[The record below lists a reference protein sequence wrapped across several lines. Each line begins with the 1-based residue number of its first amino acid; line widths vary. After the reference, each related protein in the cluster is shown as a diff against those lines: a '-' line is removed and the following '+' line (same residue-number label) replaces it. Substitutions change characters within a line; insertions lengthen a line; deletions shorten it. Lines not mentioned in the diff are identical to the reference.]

1 MKLDLGNQLA
11 SSEEH
16 QPDTITYLFASEFDH
31 MPSRNLLDLL
41 ETRDFY
47 VSFRQEAISLI
58 LQCSDDDFLCF
69 AGTIFLRLWPFVP
82 YLAVNFMDR
91 FISRI
96 EIPEGKPWILRLL
109 VVSCLSLA
117 AKMESTDFSVSN
129 FQGDEAGFIFD
140 NKTVNRMELL
150 ILDTLDWRMRSIT
163 PFSFLHFFI
172 SLSQLKD
179 PALAQTLKGR
189 ATEIIL
195 KAQNEIKLLKFK
207 PSIIAASALL
217 VASNELLPLQFP
229 SLKCSISAFECVD
242 ETLVSSIMIFIN
254 NYLVHYILK
263 INTRQIDHQ
272 PQKRL

>member
-16 QPDTITYLFASEFDH
+16 QSDTITYLFASELDH

-58 LQCSDDDFLCF
+58 LQAQYSCDC
-69 AGTIFLRLWPFVP
+69 GPFVP

-109 VVSCLSLA
+109 AVSCLSLA
-117 AKMESTDFSVSN
+117 AKMESTDFSVCN

-140 NKTVNRMELL
+140 NKTINRMELL

-179 PALAQTLKGR
+179 DPALAQTLKGR

-195 KAQNEIKLLKFK
+195 EAQNEIKLLKFK
-207 PSIIAASALL
+207 PSVIAASVLL
-217 VASNELLPLQFP
+217 LASNELLPLQFP

-242 ETLVSSIMIFIN
+242 EENLLNCFDTLQEMVEN
-254 NYLVHYILK
+254 E
-263 INTRQIDHQ
+263 
-272 PQKRL
+272 

>member
-1 MKLDLGNQLA
+1 
-11 SSEEH
+11 
-16 QPDTITYLFASEFDH
+16 

-58 LQCSDDDFLCF
+58 LQAQYSCDC
-69 AGTIFLRLWPFVP
+69 GPFVP

-96 EIPEGKPWILRLL
+96 EIPYHIPFDDHDLHTDYSTDLRL
-109 VVSCLSLA
+109 
-117 AKMESTDFSVSN
+117 
-129 FQGDEAGFIFD
+129 GDEAGFIFD
-140 NKTVNRMELL
+140 NKTINRMELL

-179 PALAQTLKGR
+179 PALAQALKGR

-195 KAQNEIKLLKFK
+195 EAQNEIKLLKFK
-207 PSIIAASALL
+207 PSVIAASALL

-229 SLKCSISAFECVD
+229 SFKCSISAFECVNEVNLLNCFD
-242 ETLVSSIMIFIN
+242 TLQEMVEN
-254 NYLVHYILK
+254 E
-263 INTRQIDHQ
+263 
-272 PQKRL
+272 

>member
-16 QPDTITYLFASEFDH
+16 QSDTITYLFASELDH

-58 LQCSDDDFLCF
+58 LQAQYSCDC
-69 AGTIFLRLWPFVP
+69 GPFVP

-109 VVSCLSLA
+109 AVSCLSLA
-117 AKMESTDFSVSN
+117 AKMESTDFSVCN
-129 FQGDEAGFIFD
+129 FQ
-140 NKTVNRMELL
+140 
-150 ILDTLDWRMRSIT
+150 
-163 PFSFLHFFI
+163 
-172 SLSQLKD
+172 LKDD

-195 KAQNEIKLLKFK
+195 EAQNEIKLLKFK
-207 PSIIAASALL
+207 PSVIAASVLL
-217 VASNELLPLQFP
+217 LASNELLPLQFP

-242 ETLVSSIMIFIN
+242 EENLLNCFDTLQEMVEN
-254 NYLVHYILK
+254 E
-263 INTRQIDHQ
+263 
-272 PQKRL
+272 